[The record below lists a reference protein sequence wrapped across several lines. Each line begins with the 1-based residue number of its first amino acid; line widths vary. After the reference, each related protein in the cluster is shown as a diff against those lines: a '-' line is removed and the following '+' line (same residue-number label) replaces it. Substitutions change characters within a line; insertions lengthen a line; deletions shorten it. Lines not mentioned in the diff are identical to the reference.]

1 MSHFRRIHFGGISL
15 ARGGKRAMAV
25 VTVASAL
32 VVGSSSA
39 THAAGTA
46 VVVPPAVVQTTW
58 REPQLLTKDARPR
71 FDAAK
76 TIAGEALIA
85 IATFIEVPTAENFA
99 QFQITRAALV
109 TRVAARVNES
119 RAAMLEA

>member
-1 MSHFRRIHFGGISL
+1 
-15 ARGGKRAMAV
+15 MAV
-25 VTVASAL
+25 ATITCGL

-39 THAAGTA
+39 AHAAGTA

-85 IATFIEVPTAENFA
+85 IATLLKYQLQKILPNFK
-99 QFQITRAALV
+99 LL
-109 TRVAARVNES
+109 ARH
-119 RAAMLEA
+119 